1 MNNNLNLSKEDIEN
15 LFLKINERLKDKEVK
30 GEIYLFG
37 GAVICLCYN
46 ARMSTKDIDA
56 IFRPKDLIYDIIK
69 DIAEE
74 ENLPYDWLN
83 DGVKGFVSDKEE
95 IEEFEIYSNLSIYRT
110 KIDYLLAMKCM
121 SCRLGED
128 SKDISD
134 IQFLVNKMKLE
145 NKEEVE
151 NLLLKYFPAKLISPK
166 VSFML
171 ETLTYEQTETWLSG
185 L

>member
-1 MNNNLNLSKEDIEN
+1 MSSNSNLSKEDIES
-15 LFLKINERLKDKEVK
+15 LFLKINERLKSKEAK

-37 GAVICLCYN
+37 GAVMCLCYN
-46 ARMSTKDIDA
+46 ARMTTKDIDA
-56 IFRPKDLIYDIIK
+56 IFRPKDLMYDIIR

-83 DGVKGFVSDKEE
+83 DGVKGFVSDKGEM
-95 IEEFEIYSNLSIYRT
+95 EEFEIYSNLSIYRT

-121 SCRLGED
+121 SCRLDED

-134 IQFLVNKMKLE
+134 IQFLINKMKLK

-151 NLLLKYFPAKLISPK
+151 NLILKYFPVNLILPK

-171 ETLTYEQTETWLSG
+171 ETLIYE
-185 L
+185 